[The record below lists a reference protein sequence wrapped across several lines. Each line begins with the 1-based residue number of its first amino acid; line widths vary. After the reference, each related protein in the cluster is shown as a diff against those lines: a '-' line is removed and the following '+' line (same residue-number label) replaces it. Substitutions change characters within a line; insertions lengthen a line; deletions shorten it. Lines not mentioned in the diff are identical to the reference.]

1 LGAMVNWGL
10 IANPFGGA
18 SGYVSACG
26 GRRRRRL
33 GNTVVTAVQT
43 TLTTDTEQTLP
54 GRQSSPSVGR
64 AVIRLSD
71 N

>member
-1 LGAMVNWGL
+1 MVNWGL
-10 IANPFGGA
+10 IANPVGGA
-18 SGYVSACG
+18 SGDVSACG

-33 GNTVVTAVQT
+33 GDTAVTAIQT

-54 GRQSSPSVGR
+54 GAQSGPSIGR